1 MNMPQIFNFDN
12 HSVRTIQKD
21 DEVWFVAKDVCDVLG
36 YSNSRKAVS
45 DHCKSAV
52 SGGVTIR
59 DAIGREQEA
68 TIIPERDLYR
78 LVMRSKLPSAE
89 KFEEWIVADV
99 IPSIRKTGSYTPPAT
114 PEMQIA
120 NAILLAGRM
129 IEEQKFQIE
138 QRDKLIAI
146 AAPKAAIAD
155 RIMVS
160 DGLFGFRQVAKKLEL
175 NERKFKQWLISNNWV
190 YTLGGRMT
198 VKSDILKKGF
208 AETKDTLIQVAGE
221 QEKLVVD
228 MYFTSKGVHKLAQIF
243 GVTTESN

>member
-21 DEVWFVAKDVCDVLG
+21 DEIWFVAKDVAEILG
-36 YSNSRKAVS
+36 YTNPQKAVR
-45 DHCKSAV
+45 DHCKSVV
-52 SGGVTIR
+52 SVGVNESFTL
-59 DAIGREQEA
+59 DPQ
-68 TIIPERDLYR
+68 TSIIPERDLYR
-78 LVMRSKLPSAE
+78 MVMRSKLPSAE

-243 GVTTESN
+243 GVVTESN

>member
-1 MNMPQIFNFDN
+1 MAPAKKAKKTPARRKPVPVKKDRHVILTLTLPMALSDPTSETLWDLGVLGVTQE
-12 HSVRTIQKD
+12 D
-21 DEVWFVAKDVCDVLG
+21 DETRARPDD
-36 YSNSRKAVS
+36 
-45 DHCKSAV
+45 
-52 SGGVTIR
+52 
-59 DAIGREQEA
+59 
-68 TIIPERDLYR
+68 
-78 LVMRSKLPSAE
+78 
-89 KFEEWIVADV
+89 
-99 IPSIRKTGSYTPPAT
+99 PSIRKTGSYTPPAT

-146 AAPKAAIAD
+146 AAPKAAIAA

-243 GVTTESN
+243 GVVTESN